1 MKILIV
7 GTGVIG
13 TVYGHALSKYHE
25 VIHFVRENKLK
36 IINERKI
43 HFDIIDERETEEN
56 MYTTGEYIYKCVS
69 RVDCDYDL
77 IMVPV
82 NTYQLKDVLEIL
94 IKQAPNAN
102 YLLFTLN
109 WGGTEKIDKLLKK
122 EQYIMGYAGG
132 GGTFKDD
139 LLWGNVGNDV
149 MLGAVYEEQKPLLAN
164 AIEMFKTCGI
174 ISEIPSNVLHWLWI
188 HNVGASPIGVGLSK
202 YNDIVRYLEDE
213 KLVETCFKAINECY
227 NLCEKMGVDLSE
239 YSEVEMFKM
248 PFSNLYSMFKKNFEE
263 NPIMQRY
270 TAHALLAIDEMTDNF
285 KQMFK
290 SGEEIGI
297 NMTNMKELV
306 KLL

>member
-13 TVYGHALSKYHE
+13 TLYGHVLSKYHE

-36 IINERKI
+36 IMNERKI
-43 HFDIIDERETEEN
+43 YFDIIDERENEDK
-56 MYTTGEYIYKCVS
+56 MYTIGEYIYKCVS

-82 NTYQLKDVLEIL
+82 NTYQLKDALETL

-109 WGGTEKIDKLLKK
+109 WSGTEKIDELLKK

-132 GGTFKDD
+132 GGTFKGN

-164 AIEMFKTCGI
+164 VIEMFKVCGI
-174 ISEIPSNVLHWLWI
+174 ISEIPSNILHWLWI
-188 HNVGASPIGVGLSK
+188 HNAGASPIGVGLSK
-202 YNDIVRYLEDE
+202 YNNIVRYLEDE

-239 YSEVEMFKM
+239 YPEPEMFKI
-248 PFSNLYSMFKKNFEE
+248 PFSNLYPMFKKNFEE

-297 NMTNMKELV
+297 DMTNMKKLI